1 MDAERLK
8 LIRIT
13 GWALLLLA
21 AGLLLGMWADSPDRP
36 APPAGLPELG
46 ELPAF
51 ALVDQD
57 SSAFTR
63 ADLAGRV
70 WLANSFFTSCAT
82 VCPRLT
88 ANMAGL
94 QERTAGLGGEIGLL
108 SVSVDPARDT
118 PSRLAGYAEGYG
130 ADPSRWVFLTGP
142 EDEARAL
149 VRDGFRLAVQ
159 QVDGELPGVYD
170 VVHAEKTVLV
180 DRDGSIRGY
189 YDSDPASL
197 DRLVEDA
204 RALAAG
210 GS

>member
-13 GWALLLLA
+13 GWALVLLA
-21 AGLLLGMWADSPDRP
+21 AGLLLGMWADSPDGPGP
-36 APPAGLPELG
+36 AAALPDLG

-57 SSAFTR
+57 STAFGR
-63 ADLAGRV
+63 EDLAGRV
-70 WLANSFFTSCAT
+70 WLANTFFTSCAT

-94 QERTAGLGGEIGLL
+94 QERTADLGDELGLL
-108 SVSVDPARDT
+108 SVSVDPARDS
-118 PSRLAGYAEGYG
+118 PSRLAFYAAGYG
-130 ADPSRWVFLTGP
+130 ADPGRWVFLTGP
-142 EDEARAL
+142 VDEANAL
-149 VRDGFRLAVQ
+149 VREGFRLAVQ
-159 QVDGELPGVYD
+159 RVEGELPGVYD

-180 DRDGSIRGY
+180 DREGHIRGY

-204 RALAAG
+204 RALVAAG
-210 GS
+210 G